1 MSIGGILL
9 GAATFLCI
17 GAFHPLVIQ
26 AEYRWG
32 RRCWWAFLLAGLLT
46 AAGSLLVKSFL
57 LSAVLGAVAFSFFW
71 SILELFE
78 QEKRVLKGWFPE
90 NPRRHDYYAAKRP
103 AFLKKMAERKG
114 TR

>member
-90 NPRRHDYYAAKRP
+90 NPRRHDYYAAKRQ